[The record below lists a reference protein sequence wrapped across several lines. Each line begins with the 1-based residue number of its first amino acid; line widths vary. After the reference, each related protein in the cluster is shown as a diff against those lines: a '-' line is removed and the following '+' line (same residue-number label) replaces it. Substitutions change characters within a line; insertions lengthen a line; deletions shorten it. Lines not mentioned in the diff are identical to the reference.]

1 MRLLSF
7 AHAMLAKCKIIK
19 KQKHAGYDIYQT
31 FFCFYSSTYV
41 EILAGAVYITKQELE
56 IMKDITS
63 SVYNFEKLR
72 QEGYLYVDKTEY
84 IWNLINPVGESY
96 FLSRPRRF
104 GKSLTVSTLKAL
116 FEGKKELFKGLAIY
130 DKPYDWKPYPV
141 IHLDMN
147 GFDFSSL
154 ASVKNSLTRLMKE
167 TAAEH
172 KVKLTESSPDNMFR
186 EIIRE
191 LSHQQDI
198 VILLDEYDK
207 PILNNIGKA
216 ECSDVLTCMKS
227 FYSVVKAFES
237 KLRFAFITG
246 VSKFCHVSL
255 FSDLNN
261 LTDITMDARYAAM
274 FGYTQEELEA
284 NFGDRIAALA
294 GNQNIE
300 AYKTKI
306 KEWYNGYRFHRNAK
320 TVYNPVSLAKFF
332 ESGGEFNNYWF
343 STGTPSFLLELIRK
357 NHFNFE
363 DVLEN
368 PVSSFAFDA
377 YEIGKLNPLTLLLQT
392 GYLTID
398 KAVERYGD
406 TTYMLRFPNLE
417 VKGSFEAYL
426 TGDCSGLRVD
436 QVKDSVYRL
445 ADKVTAGDVDGF
457 METMKVFFAKIP
469 YDVHLKSENNFQLL
483 FYSIFMLLGISI
495 TAESRTNNGRIDA
508 VATNEDF
515 VFVFEFK
522 MDKSGEIALEQ
533 IKERDYF
540 RRYMNSGKQIMLVG
554 VNFDEEAGQIDHWV
568 FEQI

>member
-1 MRLLSF
+1 
-7 AHAMLAKCKIIK
+7 
-19 KQKHAGYDIYQT
+19 
-31 FFCFYSSTYV
+31 
-41 EILAGAVYITKQELE
+41 
-56 IMKDITS
+56 MKDITS

-116 FEGKKELFKGLAIY
+116 FEGKKELFKDLAIY

-141 IHLDMN
+141 IHLSFGDYTPIN
-147 GFDFSSL
+147 NTVERLDSY
-154 ASVKNSLTRLMKE
+154 LTE
-167 TAAEH
+167 
-172 KVKLTESSPDNMFR
+172 KVKSVAQ
-186 EIIRE
+186 E
-191 LSHQQDI
+191 LSVTLPETQDASSAFGKLI
-198 VILLDEYDK
+198 DYASAKGDVVILVDEYDK
-207 PILNNIGKA
+207 PILDNISNPDIANIQKCLKG
-216 ECSDVLTCMKS
+216 
-227 FYSVVKAFES
+227 FYSVLKDRNDKE
-237 KLRFAFITG
+237 RFLFVTG
-246 VSKFCHVSL
+246 VSKFSHVSL

-284 NFGDRIAALA
+284 NFGDRIASLA
-294 GNQNIE
+294 NGQNIE
-300 AYKTKI
+300 EYKTKI

-363 DVLEN
+363 DVLSN
-368 PVSSFAFDA
+368 PVSSFVFDA

-426 TGDCSGLRVD
+426 TGDCSGLHVD

-445 ADKVTAGDVDGF
+445 ADKVTAGF
-457 METMKVFFAKIP
+457 
-469 YDVHLKSENNFQLL
+469 
-483 FYSIFMLLGISI
+483 
-495 TAESRTNNGRIDA
+495 
-508 VATNEDF
+508 
-515 VFVFEFK
+515 
-522 MDKSGEIALEQ
+522 DK
-533 IKERDYF
+533 
-540 RRYMNSGKQIMLVG
+540 
-554 VNFDEEAGQIDHWV
+554 EAGQIDHWV
-568 FEQI
+568 FEQV